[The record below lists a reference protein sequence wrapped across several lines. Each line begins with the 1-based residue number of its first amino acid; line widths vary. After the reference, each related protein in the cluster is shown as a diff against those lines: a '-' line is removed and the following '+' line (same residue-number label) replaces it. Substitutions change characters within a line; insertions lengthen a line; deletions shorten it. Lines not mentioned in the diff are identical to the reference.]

1 VLYAIYLTNSR
12 GALLATAAIAALH
25 IWRRYGLLAAGVF
38 GSAGLAAM
46 LALPS
51 RLQQL
56 DVEEASAYGRVDA
69 WYEGLQM
76 FTSNPLFGVGA
87 NQFSDHHFLTAHNSF
102 VLVLA
107 ETGIVGFTVWVAFLA
122 YCFRMLLALLRQ
134 PLGTDGAGLLVD
146 DRRIASALLL
156 SLAGTMVCAFFLSR
170 TYIVII
176 YVLAAM
182 IVGFYIEARRREP
195 ALPRF
200 LLSSDLLLWPVVGV
214 CGAIGLY
221 LVVKLLLM
229 TV

>member
-1 VLYAIYLTNSR
+1 
-12 GALLATAAIAALH
+12 
-25 IWRRYGLLAAGVF
+25 
-38 GSAGLAAM
+38 
-46 LALPS
+46 
-51 RLQQL
+51 
-56 DVEEASAYGRVDA
+56 
-69 WYEGLQM
+69 
-76 FTSNPLFGVGA
+76 
-87 NQFSDHHFLTAHNSF
+87 
-102 VLVLA
+102 
-107 ETGIVGFTVWVAFLA
+107 
-122 YCFRMLLALLRQ
+122 
-134 PLGTDGAGLLVD
+134 
-146 DRRIASALLL
+146 
-156 SLAGTMVCAFFLSR
+156 MVCAFFLSR